1 MVLVGDS
8 VTAGLVMAV
17 GVVEE
22 TAEEEA
28 VVEIDGWVQSQGNR
42 RFVRWRTARF

>member
-8 VTAGLVMAV
+8 VTAGLVMVV

-28 VVEIDGWVQSQGNR
+28 VVEIDSWVQSQGNR